1 MKKLRIGTRR
11 VNRARLDDSGE
22 IVMSIDVGLRHD
34 HNVIKSNTISIQ
46 SDRFDREISYSVGIF
61 GKGGIYGSEEGSG
74 IYSNAAVTDFHRKW
88 SINRKKDRLTD

>member
-1 MKKLRIGTRR
+1 MKKLRIANRR
-11 VNRARLDDSGE
+11 INRARFDDSGE
-22 IVMSIDVGLRHD
+22 VVMSIDVGLRHD

-61 GKGGIYGSEEGSG
+61 GKGGTYGNEEGCG
-74 IYSNAAVTDFHRKW
+74 IYSNAAITDFHRKW